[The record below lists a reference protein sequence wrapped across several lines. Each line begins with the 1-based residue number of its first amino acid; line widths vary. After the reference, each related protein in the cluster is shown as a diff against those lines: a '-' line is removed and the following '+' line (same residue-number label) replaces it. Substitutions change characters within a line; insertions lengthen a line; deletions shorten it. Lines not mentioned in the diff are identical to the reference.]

1 MNLVNRSRLAIP
13 VPLEVS
19 CRVEKLYRIK
29 GSLYFSSPALL
40 IRDGAPP
47 SYRPDQMSPVWHF
60 ARFDL
65 DELPQLNEFNI
76 MTTIDENL
84 APEII
89 PGVNPRSLK
98 VDPTPEDYFI
108 LSRVNGSM
116 TVSQI
121 CSTSGLGREKTLECI
136 GRLKEV
142 GLIRFP
148 GDPLQESASKSKEK
162 NSPKSGRPSSSD
174 ADELGQVIR
183 ARFPVHFDDFEF
195 DQELLAQQ
203 IEMEDS
209 LKKEVLFVYSQLN
222 DVNFYELLG
231 TTQTATR
238 RELRRGYF
246 ALSKRYHPDL
256 FFRKMTGDFGPM
268 IEKIFQRITKAYQ
281 TLSNRNKRSAY
292 DATLGGGRTP
302 VATPIQASTPAS
314 RRSEPIEVIGS
325 NRKREMAFKVL
336 TNRGEEAFGKGRI
349 AAALR
354 EFRKALSLKRDFD
367 LAIDIAGRLAELD
380 DHLDDA
386 IAFARAAEKIKPT
399 AADVYLL
406 LGKIYEAK
414 GEFEDAVYHYDKG
427 RKLSPEQPEP
437 DTHKARVSKPHE

>member
-1 MNLVNRSRLAIP
+1 
-13 VPLEVS
+13 
-19 CRVEKLYRIK
+19 
-29 GSLYFSSPALL
+29 
-40 IRDGAPP
+40 
-47 SYRPDQMSPVWHF
+47 
-60 ARFDL
+60 
-65 DELPQLNEFNI
+65 
-76 MTTIDENL
+76 MTNIDENL

-98 VDPTPEDYFI
+98 VDPTPEDFFI

-148 GDPLQESASKSKEK
+148 DDPIQKSTSKSSGASPK
-162 NSPKSGRPSSSD
+162 NSTPEEKSPPKSDQPSSSD
-174 ADELGQVIR
+174 ADDLGQVIR

-195 DQELLAQQ
+195 DRDLLAQQ
-203 IEMEDS
+203 IEMEES

-281 TLSNRNKRSAY
+281 TLSNRNKRSTY

-336 TNRGEEAFGKGRI
+336 TNRGEEAFAQGRI

-354 EFRKALSLKRDFD
+354 EFRKALSLKRDFH
-367 LAIDIAGRLAELD
+367 LALDVAGRLAELD

-399 AADVYLL
+399 APDVYLL
-406 LGKIYEAK
+406 LGTIYEAK

-427 RKLSPEQPEP
+427 RKLSPEQP
-437 DTHKARVSKPHE
+437 DTQKARVSKPQE